1 MKTKFKI
8 FAILLIGLF
17 SIQGCNSTNR
27 NNKMENMLS
36 QNQNQ
41 TDLLMAVSNQNI
53 QLVNDILSSDP
64 NLEIKDSQGRTPLM
78 IAAYNHDNEI
88 AELLVN
94 AGADVNAQDNM
105 QNSPFLY
112 AGAEGNV
119 PLLIMSLKNGADF
132 NLYNRYGGTALIPAA
147 EKGHLE
153 VVKIL
158 TAIDGY
164 PIDHINKLGW
174 TALLEAVILSRVDE
188 VQIAIVKTLVDA
200 GAKVNIA
207 DNDGVTSLQ
216 HARKKGL
223 NEIVQILIKA
233 GAK

>member
-1 MKTKFKI
+1 MKRYYKI
-8 FAILLIGLF
+8 ITLLLIGFL
-17 SIQGCNSTNR
+17 SMQSCNSSNR
-27 NNKMENMLS
+27 NNKMA
-36 QNQNQ
+36 NQPQ
-41 TDLLMAVSNQNI
+41 SKLLKAVSEKDV
-53 QLVNDILSSDP
+53 QLVRAILNSKPD
-64 NLEIKDSQGRTPLM
+64 LEIQDKNGRTALM
-78 IAAYNHDNEI
+78 IAAYNHYNKI
-88 AELLVN
+88 AALLIA
-94 AGADVNAQDNM
+94 AGADVNAQDTM

-119 PLLIMSLKNGADF
+119 ELLKMGLENGANF

-158 TAIDGY
+158 TKIPDY

-174 TALLEAVILSRVDE
+174 TALLEAVILSVKNE
-188 VQIAIVKTLVDA
+188 TQTAIVKTLIDA
-200 GAKVNIA
+200 GADVNIA

-216 HARKKGL
+216 HAKDKGL
-223 NEIVQILIKA
+223 DDIVYILLKS

>member
-1 MKTKFKI
+1 MKRYFKLI
-8 FAILLIGLF
+8 TLLLIGFL
-17 SIQGCNSTNR
+17 SMQSCNSSNG
-27 NNKMENMLS
+27 NNKMVNTAS
-36 QNQNQ
+36 QSHSN
-41 TDLLMAVSNQNI
+41 LLKAVSENDI
-53 QLVNDILSSDP
+53 QLVRAILNSKPD
-64 NLEIKDSQGRTPLM
+64 LEIEDKNGRTALM

-88 AELLVN
+88 AELLIA

-112 AGAEGNV
+112 AGAEGN
-119 PLLIMSLKNGADF
+119 LAILKMGLRNGANF

-158 TAIDGY
+158 TKVPDY

-174 TALLEAVILSRVDE
+174 TALLEAIILSE
-188 VQIAIVKTLVDA
+188 KSETQTAIVKTLVEA
-200 GAKVNIA
+200 GSDVNIA
-207 DNDGVTSLQ
+207 DKNGISPLQ
-216 HARKKGL
+216 HAKDKRL
-223 NEIVQILIKA
+223 DDIVHILLKS